1 MPRLAANLSMMF
13 NEVPFLERFT
23 AARKAGFEG
32 VEFLFPYE
40 FPAAELRSRIVGEG
54 LTQVLFNMPPGNW
67 AAGERG
73 LAALPGRQS
82 EFREGVKRALDYAA
96 TLECRR
102 VHCMAGIVPADVSLT
117 TAAALYAANLSWA
130 TEQARP
136 AGVKL
141 MIEPINHR
149 DMPGYFLN
157 TQAQGAAI
165 VEAIGK
171 DRLGLQFD
179 VYHVQIT
186 EGDITKR
193 MEQFMP
199 VIDHMQIADV
209 PARNEPGTGEIGW
222 EFVFRRIDELGY
234 MGWVGCEYRPVGDT
248 VAGLGWRA
256 VPGLGRSP
264 NWIAPVSS
272 TTTSRHYRSSS
283 ILLTWHDHLDA
294 GALHP
299 HLLLYCIRVNRLKIA
314 LHP

>member
-40 FPAAELRSRIVGEG
+40 YPAAELRSRMVGEG
-54 LTQVLFNMPPGNW
+54 LTQVLFNMPPGDW
-67 AAGERG
+67 ANGERG

-82 EFREGVKRALDYAA
+82 EFKEGVKRALDYAA

-102 VHCMAGIVPADVSLT
+102 VHCMAGIVPAGVSQV
-117 TAAALYAANLSWA
+117 TAAAVYAANLSWA
-130 TEQARP
+130 AEQARP
-136 AGVKL
+136 EGVKL
-141 MIEPINHR
+141 MLEPINHR

-157 TQAQGAAI
+157 TEAQGAAF

-179 VYHVQIT
+179 LYHVQIT

-234 MGWVGCEYRPVGDT
+234 MGWVGCEYRPAGDT
-248 VAGLGWRA
+248 VAGLSWRQKFG
-256 VPGLGRSP
+256 V
-264 NWIAPVSS
+264 
-272 TTTSRHYRSSS
+272 
-283 ILLTWHDHLDA
+283 
-294 GALHP
+294 
-299 HLLLYCIRVNRLKIA
+299 
-314 LHP
+314 